1 MDTALP
7 SAFLDR
13 LWEMQGRDGLSDRAL
28 AHRIGISPPYLSRI
42 KRGERNKRPG
52 GRVVLAIL
60 REFPE
65 LGRLLATDV
74 QIGDATMP
82 MRKNKECAS

>member
-1 MDTALP
+1 MQDALP

-13 LWEMQGRDGLSDRAL
+13 LWEIQGQRSLSDAAL
-28 AHRIGISPPYLSRI
+28 ARRIGISQSYLIRI
-42 KRGERNKRPG
+42 RNGERNKRPG

-65 LGRLLATDV
+65 LTPFLGTDL
-74 QIGDATMP
+74 QIGEDILP
-82 MRKNKECAS
+82 MCNDEVAG